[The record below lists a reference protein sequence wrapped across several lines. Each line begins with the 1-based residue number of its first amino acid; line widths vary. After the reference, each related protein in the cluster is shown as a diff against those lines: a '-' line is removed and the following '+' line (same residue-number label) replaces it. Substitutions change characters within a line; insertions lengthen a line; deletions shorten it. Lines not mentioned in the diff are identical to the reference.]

1 MFTYASHHWA
11 KVMLAISIAVVL
23 TACGGGSDG
32 GSQQPNTPPATP
44 EALAKYQGTWIAGCE
59 PDTTTSTSEI
69 ETIVFTVVGANLSAV
84 SKTDYYSGTSCAGS
98 AFASVTDLASSVSFS
113 GTKTVG
119 TDTVDKVTATI
130 PAGTP
135 TFTGTAYIETGAAC
149 GSVPSVA
156 VPLGGR
162 LLCSNI
168 PTSTSTAK
176 TILLLSSNGN
186 VLNAGD
192 NDSNRSFDAEGFPN
206 VLDTTDTYNKQ

>member
-1 MFTYASHHWA
+1 M
-11 KVMLAISIAVVL
+11 
-23 TACGGGSDG
+23 
-32 GSQQPNTPPATP
+32 
-44 EALAKYQGTWIAGCE
+44 
-59 PDTTTSTSEI
+59 
-69 ETIVFTVVGANLSAV
+69 

-98 AFASVTDLASSVSFS
+98 AFASVTDLASSVSLS

-119 TDTVDKVTATI
+119 TDTVDKITVTI

-135 TFTGTAYIETGAAC
+135 TFTGTARIETGVGC

-156 VPLGGR
+156 VPLGSST
-162 LLCSNI
+162 LCSNI

-186 VLNAGD
+186 VFTVGD
-192 NDSNRSFDAEGFPN
+192 NDPSSSFDAEGFPN